1 MGLDRNGGGCSFD
14 VAWFVANQ
22 CLRNADKYMFL
33 ITSAD
38 FNIEDINEFF
48 GPRMNKNGWKYDD
61 RFDPKITKKIAKI
74 Y

>member
-1 MGLDRNGGGCSFD
+1 
-14 VAWFVANQ
+14 
-22 CLRNADKYMFL
+22 MFL

-38 FNIEDINEFF
+38 FSIEDINEFF

-74 Y
+74 YQIKRLCLECFLYFLDIKQFSNDPIVQKY

>member
-1 MGLDRNGGGCSFD
+1 
-14 VAWFVANQ
+14 
-22 CLRNADKYMFL
+22 MFL

-38 FNIEDINEFF
+38 FSIEDINEFF